1 MLWGA
6 WPTYLLPKLHSLLL
20 KDPVSVFWPYL
31 SPFKKKLKITMFINY
46 HYSKTLIFRNRPYK
60 EEEQEVELNFEKK
73 SRFKC
78 YPFVILLLI
87 YATFHGELSK

>member
-1 MLWGA
+1 
-6 WPTYLLPKLHSLLL
+6 
-20 KDPVSVFWPYL
+20 
-31 SPFKKKLKITMFINY
+31 MFINY

-87 YATFHGELSK
+87 YATFHCLNSEYFYNDDTVI